1 MKTIHVTA
9 SREYDV
15 VIGAGLLDECGQRI
29 AAAVPGAEK
38 AVVYTDTTVFPL
50 YAKRVADS
58 LKAAGFTVLQTTF
71 LPENTPKRSATGSV
85 SSVSLPKT
93 A

>member
-15 VIGAGLLDECGQRI
+15 VIGAGLLEDCGERI

-38 AVVYTDTTVFPL
+38 AVICTDSTVYPL
-50 YAKRVADS
+50 YAERVAAS
-58 LKAAGFTVLQTTF
+58 LKAAGFVVLEYVFPAGERSKTLDTWQRMLCF
-71 LPENTPKRSATGSV
+71 LAE
-85 SSVSLPKT
+85 T

>member
-29 AAAVPGAEK
+29 SAAVPGAEK

-50 YAKRVADS
+50 YAGRVTES
-58 LKAAGFTVLQTTF
+58 LRAAGFTVLKDYF
-71 LPENTPKRSATGSV
+71 LAGEGS
-85 SSVSLPKT
+85 
-93 A
+93 

>member
-50 YAKRVADS
+50 YAKRVTES
-58 LKAAGFTVLQTTF
+58 LKALYEDGTVKDLCD
-71 LPENTPKRSATGSV
+71 KY
-85 SSVSLPKT
+85 SSYGLSFDNWVLK
-93 A
+93 

>member
-1 MKTIHVTA
+1 MKTLHVTA

-15 VIGAGLLDECGQRI
+15 VIGAGLLNECGQRI

-50 YAKRVADS
+50 YAKRVTES
-58 LKAAGFTVLQTTF
+58 LTSPVRVLISPRSSRSGASVLAA
-71 LPENTPKRSATGSV
+71 RSA
-85 SSVSLPKT
+85 
-93 A
+93 